1 VIRIPRR
8 SAGEAADVLEVLE
21 RLACVVAVRPDQSTR
36 LFELADER
44 TEDLARVG
52 LVQEAPPG
60 DSSTDLTLR
69 SGPRQDCRMQT
80 RLLAPGLVFT
90 DDTLTASVEA
100 SATFDSAIPD
110 LIVDGNTVTL
120 GVRGGGAGGPNG
132 GSSGG
137 SIGSQ
142 GTLESAS
149 RSL

>member
-1 VIRIPRR
+1 
-8 SAGEAADVLEVLE
+8 
-21 RLACVVAVRPDQSTR
+21 
-36 LFELADER
+36 
-44 TEDLARVG
+44 
-52 LVQEAPPG
+52 
-60 DSSTDLTLR
+60 
-69 SGPRQDCRMQT
+69 MQT

-90 DDTLTASVEA
+90 DDTLTARVEA
-100 SATFDSAIPD
+100 SATFDSALPD

-137 SIGSQ
+137 AIGSQ